1 MLGGLSGITLYRPP
15 LLVIQRK
22 NMKLTLR
29 QIQLQTIALRR
40 IRKEME
46 EDLIRIGMEENE

>member
-1 MLGGLSGITLYRPP
+1 
-15 LLVIQRK
+15 
-22 NMKLTLR
+22 MKQTLR

-46 EDLIRIGMEENE
+46 ENLMRIGMEENE

>member
-1 MLGGLSGITLYRPP
+1 MLGGLSGITLYRPT

>member
-1 MLGGLSGITLYRPP
+1 M
-15 LLVIQRK
+15 VIQRK

-29 QIQLQTIALRR
+29 QIQMQTIALRR

-46 EDLIRIGMEENE
+46 EDLIRIGMEENQ